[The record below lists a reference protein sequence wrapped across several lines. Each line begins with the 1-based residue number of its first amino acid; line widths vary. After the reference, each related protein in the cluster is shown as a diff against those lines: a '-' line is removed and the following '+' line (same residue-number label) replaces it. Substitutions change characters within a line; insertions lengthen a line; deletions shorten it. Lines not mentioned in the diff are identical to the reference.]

1 MIGTTL
7 LLLLAGAAEAAPQ
20 PTTDEMLAVYDGF
33 EKCVIEQAF
42 AAARTIPADREAA
55 RIGASRCGAEAR
67 AFAEVRIRQSFAKVP
82 KKLRTHEEKIAWA
95 IGRVQPSFEAN
106 AVRYL
111 PEARRTGFKRVI
123 LSHPK

>member
-1 MIGTTL
+1 MAQACTPQWKNVISI
-7 LLLLAGAAEAAPQ
+7 ASRAAWTDPGEASG
-20 PTTDEMLAVYDGF
+20 GF